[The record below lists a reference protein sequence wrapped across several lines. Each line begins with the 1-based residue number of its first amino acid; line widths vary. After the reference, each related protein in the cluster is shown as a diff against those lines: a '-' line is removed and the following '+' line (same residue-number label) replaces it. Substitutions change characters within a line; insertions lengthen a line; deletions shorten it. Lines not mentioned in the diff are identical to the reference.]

1 LRLSVVLDTGELPP
15 VDPRTEAVEAA
26 GIDPEVLFDSAPE
39 VYCELPLRDDV
50 SFRILQLGELGLRA
64 KVRCGGSV
72 LPSVPALAGFVQAC
86 RRLEVPF
93 KATAGLHQPLRH
105 GDEHGFL
112 NLLAAAVFG
121 DEEEVLADEDADSF
135 GVSADSFRW
144 RDRTADAYEIGRARE
159 LFVSFGSCSAQEPID
174 GLQALGMLP

>member
-1 LRLSVVLDTGELPP
+1 
-15 VDPRTEAVEAA
+15 
-26 GIDPEVLFDSAPE
+26 
-39 VYCELPLRDDV
+39 
-50 SFRILQLGELGLRA
+50 
-64 KVRCGGSV
+64 
-72 LPSVPALAGFVQAC
+72 VPALAEFVQAC

-93 KATAGLHQPLRH
+93 KATAGLHHPLRR

-121 DEEEVLADEDADSF
+121 DEEEALADEDPESF
-135 GVSADSFRW
+135 GVSAESFRW
-144 RDRTADAYEIGRARE
+144 RDHTAGGVEIGRARD